1 MDTYKYGGSK
11 NTGSIGWLLQRISA
25 IVLVLLLVAH
35 FVVIH
40 YSGTGD
46 VNFDIVKDRLLHP
59 TWGPVWKTMTM
70 VLLVLSLFHA
80 LNGTWGVLLDYI
92 RKTWVRLTLFSV
104 IVMVGLVLVTLGSIT
119 ILSFRGPPAA
129 EAPTAMVEQEGGQ

>member
-25 IVLVLLLVAH
+25 IVLILLLVVH

-46 VNFDIVKDRLLHP
+46 VNFDIVRDRLMHP
-59 TWGPVWKTMTM
+59 VWGPVWKTITM
-70 VLLVLSLFHA
+70 LLLVMALFHA

-92 RKTWVRLTLFSV
+92 RKGWVRLTLFSL
-104 IVMVGLVLVTLGSIT
+104 IVVLGLLLVTLGSVT
-119 ILSFRGPPAA
+119 ILSFRGPP
-129 EAPTAMVEQEGGQ
+129 PQVEHVEGGGGQ